1 MHRGA
6 DPSRDQSYF
15 LFATTR
21 EQLDF
26 LRFPLGDLAKTATRD
41 IAARLELPV
50 AAKPDS
56 QDICFVPTGDYASVV
71 AKLRPGTVEAGE
83 IVHQDGRVLGRH
95 EGIINYTVG
104 QRRGLGLVDPA
115 SPGEPLYVLR
125 LDPETHRVIVGP
137 KAALAV
143 SSIQVTD
150 LNWLG
155 PDTAPGEAL
164 DVAVKVRSTTPPVK
178 ATLSMNNPP
187 PLRGRETNAAT
198 PRSWEGGIGS
208 VSLTFTTPQYGVSPG
223 QAAVFYAGERLL
235 GGGWIA
241 RPLA

>member
-1 MHRGA
+1 
-6 DPSRDQSYF
+6 
-15 LFATTR
+15 
-21 EQLDF
+21 
-26 LRFPLGDLAKTATRD
+26 
-41 IAARLELPV
+41 
-50 AAKPDS
+50 
-56 QDICFVPTGDYASVV
+56 
-71 AKLRPGTVEAGE
+71 VEAGE
-83 IVHQDGRVLGRH
+83 IVHKDGRVLGRH

-137 KAALAV
+137 KSALAV

-164 DVAVKVRSTTPPVK
+164 DVDVKVRSTTPAVR
-178 ATLSMNNPP
+178 ATLD
-187 PLRGRETNAAT
+187 LEEGAARLTFAT
-198 PRSWEGGIGS
+198 PQ
-208 VSLTFTTPQYGVSPG
+208 FGVSPG